1 MTDSLD
7 CLLTLLVQI
16 ISWNDYGEA
25 HYIGPIHDPGIP
37 EGASHYVTNHSHD
50 AWRTFLPHY
59 INAYKT
65 WNGTNLA
72 HTSQA
77 ADGHSSKYPVSY
89 AERINYWY
97 RLNPSTSGSA
107 NGTTGNNPAMG
118 QHEIEPGKV
127 SQDRVFL
134 SALVFEPRTVKVQ
147 IGDNTPT
154 ILSAC
159 TAGIN
164 HFSVPFNGQT
174 GPVKMAI
181 MRDEGEIV
189 TVTGPVITDQCTDGM
204 VDWNAVVGSSD
215 DGTA

>member
-1 MTDSLD
+1 M
-7 CLLTLLVQI
+7 
-16 ISWNDYGEA
+16 
-25 HYIGPIHDPGIP
+25 
-37 EGASHYVTNHSHD
+37 TNHSHG

-59 INAYKT
+59 ISAYKT
-65 WNGTNLA
+65 WNGTSIE
-72 HTSQA
+72 HKSQA
-77 ADGHSSKYPVSY
+77 ADAHSPKYSVSY

-107 NGTTGNNPAMG
+107 NGTTGNNPVMG
-118 QHEIEPGKV
+118 QKEIEPGQV

-174 GPVKMAI
+174 GPVRMVI
-181 MRDEGEIV
+181 MQDECEIV

-215 DGTA
+215 DGT